1 MKVKAVVWWETVGMD
16 GRESIGDGGGGVD
29 EREEGGVGGRESIG
43 DRGVA

>member
-1 MKVKAVVWWETVGMD
+1 MG

-29 EREEGGVGGRESIG
+29 EREEGGMGVGGRESIG